1 MSDKPSV
8 YERLADRLSRTP
20 NGLARSAKGTELKVL
35 AKMFSP
41 EQAELGAAM
50 RLRRED
56 AATIA
61 ARAGVDEKAALDT
74 LKEMARRGLVSV
86 RRGEQGLV
94 FGLEPFVVGSYEES
108 LPYYDKE
115 LAELFEQLLQ
125 ETHGEG
131 MVGGPGPSLVRVI
144 PVQQAVPADI
154 ELAPYE
160 RVSALVE
167 SAKDWGVRECIC
179 RKQKELIGQRCE
191 YDKFNCVNFAPVEGA
206 FAHVPYIRQVS
217 KEEALRILREA
228 EEAGLVHTVYNY
240 QQDIY
245 YICNCCPCCC
255 GILRGVV
262 EFGQAHAL
270 AHSSYLANV
279 DEEAC
284 AGCEACL
291 ERCHFGA
298 LAMKGDVCQ
307 VDLARCMGCGV
318 CVSACPSDALHLE
331 LREPTAEAAPL
342 VDRKTWQQKRA
353 DARGVPLEELM

>member
-1 MSDKPSV
+1 MREQASV

-20 NGLARSAKGTELKVL
+20 NGLPRSPKGTELKLL
-35 AKMFSP
+35 AKMYSP
-41 EQAELGAAM
+41 EQAQLGAVM
-50 RLRRED
+50 HLKRED
-56 AATIA
+56 PATIA
-61 ARAGVDEKAALDT
+61 ARAGVDEKAALGT
-74 LKEMARRGLVSV
+74 LKEMARRGLASV
-86 RRGEQGLV
+86 RRGENGLV

-115 LAELFEQLLQ
+115 MAELFEQLVQ
-125 ETHGEG
+125 ETRGQG
-131 MVGGPGPSLVRVI
+131 MISGPGPSLARVI

-167 SAKDWGVRECIC
+167 SAKDWGIRECIC

-191 YDKFNCVNFAPVEGA
+191 YDKFNCVNFAPIEGA
-206 FAHVPYIRQVS
+206 FAHVPYIQQVT

-240 QQDIY
+240 QEDLH

-270 AHSSYLANV
+270 AHSNYLAHV
-279 DEEAC
+279 DADAC
-284 AGCEACL
+284 VGCEACL

-298 LAMKGDVCQ
+298 LSIVEEVCR
-307 VDLARCMGCGV
+307 VDLTRCMGCGV

-331 LREPTAEAAPL
+331 TREASAEARPPANRS
-342 VDRKTWQQKRA
+342 VWQQERA
-353 DARGVPLEELM
+353 NARGVPLEELL